1 MNYRPLVFSLIVLT
15 APAVARDIGSFDRTL
30 NVNGPVNLAV
40 QNRSGGV
47 TVRAGEAS
55 GLRIHAIVRVSDDD
69 YSADTERRARE
80 IQANP
85 PIFQSGNDIRI
96 DRLDDSYD
104 RHISIEYE
112 LTTPTQTA
120 LHASTG
126 SGGLFVEGIQGPVEA
141 TTGSGGI
148 HATNIAGEVS
158 ARAGSGGIQLDS
170 IKGRVSAEAG
180 SGGVHADNLAGP
192 VTARTG
198 SGGITLRLPPSAGFD
213 LRAQTGSG
221 PISVDPPLTVQSSSF
236 GRHEVRGQIRGGGPL
251 IELTTG
257 SGGVRIN

>member
-1 MNYRPLVFSLIVLT
+1 MDYRPLVFSLMVLT
-15 APAVARDIGSFDRTL
+15 APAVARDVGSFDRTL
-30 NVNGPVNLAV
+30 NVSGPVNLTV
-40 QNRSGGV
+40 QNRSGHV
-47 TVRAGEAS
+47 TVRPGEANAV
-55 GLRIHAIVRVSDDD
+55 RIHAIVRVSDQG
-69 YSADTERRARE
+69 YSAETERRARE

-96 DRLDDSYD
+96 DRRGDSYD

-112 LTTPTQTA
+112 LTTPVQTT

-126 SGGLFVEGIQGPVEA
+126 SGGLFVDGIQGPVEA

-148 HATNIAGEVS
+148 RAANITGEVS
-158 ARAGSGGIQLDS
+158 ARAGSGGIELDS
-170 IKGRVSAEAG
+170 IKGRVTAEAG

-192 VTARTG
+192 VTAQTG
-198 SGGITLRLPPSAGFD
+198 AGGITMRLPASAGFD
-213 LRAQTGSG
+213 LRAQTGAG
-221 PISVDPPLTVQSSSF
+221 RISVDPPLTVQSASF
-236 GRHEVRGQIRGGGPL
+236 GRHEVHGQIRGGGPL